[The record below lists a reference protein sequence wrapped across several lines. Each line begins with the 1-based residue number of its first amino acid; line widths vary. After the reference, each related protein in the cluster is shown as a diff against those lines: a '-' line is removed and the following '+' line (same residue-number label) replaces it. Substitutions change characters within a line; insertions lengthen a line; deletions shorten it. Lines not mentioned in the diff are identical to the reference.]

1 MPTDR
6 ASRERGSVAR
16 PWQVY
21 LDRLHR
27 RLQGAPSRSRDARLS
42 IARELPGLFELV
54 ESLSAAAVNEVD
66 ASKRPVVCEWNPFYQ
81 RVYLLSA
88 EELRDDPLTRHL
100 DRAADTIDRF
110 IDVSHQASHVLLLEP
125 LFVGRATAP
134 TAEQFVT
141 TSLVCEGYCFWYADI
156 VVTRRLRVRLADGEL
171 VRARSSFSQPLFHPY
186 RAFQAV
192 GLEDEAKILDVYL
205 RAFAGEKSALF
216 YKKHLP
222 LVHELFHRFARF
234 YFGSQ
239 KGVRDLK
246 RELDRQDVFGE
257 FRRRFCLVPGLPSL
271 LPESILKIDV
281 HEDPHAFCL
290 AVARSGLAWIGSL
303 APAVLQRVRARR
315 VVQSRAYAA
324 YSLRAV
330 LRDGTFTVAG
340 PGAGKRPQPRRDLL
354 LSCLEEYLS
363 RLEAAIVALARGAPL
378 RQVES
383 LREEAD
389 AFYTAQIL
397 ARLRRTPLWVSERKM
412 VLPYMKLPFGVVRE
426 PSRLSRR
433 DRAVL
438 TRHVLKLASRV
449 YLEAPNPPA
458 DGLRQM
464 AALLDAAAAPGDA
477 GRHDA
482 AWARAYNAL
491 LCAPRLI
498 DTWSVRLDAIDPA
511 ENRFRE
517 LRFSIL

>member
-1 MPTDR
+1 L
-6 ASRERGSVAR
+6 
-16 PWQVY
+16 Y

-27 RLQGAPSRSRDARLS
+27 RLQGAPSRSRDAKLS
-42 IARELPGLFELV
+42 IAHEVPGLFELV
-54 ESLSAAAVNEVD
+54 ESLSGAAVNEVD
-66 ASKRPVVCEWNPFYQ
+66 ASKRAKVSEWNPFYQ

-88 EELRDDPLTRHL
+88 AELRDDPLTRDL

-125 LFVGRATAP
+125 FFVGRATAP
-134 TAEQFVT
+134 TAAQFVS
-141 TSLVCEGYCFWYADI
+141 TSLVCEGFCFWYADI

-186 RAFQAV
+186 RAFQAI
-192 GLEDEAKILDVYL
+192 GIEDEEKILDVYL

-216 YKKHLP
+216 HKKHLP

-234 YFGSQ
+234 FFASQ
-239 KGVRDLK
+239 KGIRDLK
-246 RELDRQDVFGE
+246 RELERQDVFGE

-271 LPESILKIDV
+271 LPESILQIDV
-281 HEDPHAFCL
+281 HQDPRAFCL
-290 AVARSGLAWIGSL
+290 EVARSGLPWIGSL
-303 APAVLQRVRARR
+303 TQTVLQRVRARR
-315 VVQSRAYAA
+315 AVQTRAYGA

-340 PGAGKRPQPRRDLL
+340 VGVGESRQPRRDLL
-354 LSCLEEYLS
+354 LSSLEEYLS
-363 RLEAAIVALARGAPL
+363 RLEAAIIALARGAPL

-383 LREEAD
+383 LREAAD
-389 AFYTAQIL
+389 AFYTAQVL

-412 VLPYMKLPFGVVRE
+412 VLPYMKPPLGLVRE
-426 PSRLSRR
+426 PSRLSRK
-433 DRAVL
+433 DRAHL
-438 TRHVLKLASRV
+438 TRRALKLASRV
-449 YLEAPNPPA
+449 YVEVPNPPVE
-458 DGLRQM
+458 GLRRM
-464 AALLDAAAAPGDA
+464 AALLDTAAAPRDG

-482 AWARAYNAL
+482 AWARALNAL
-491 LCAPRLI
+491 LCAPGLI